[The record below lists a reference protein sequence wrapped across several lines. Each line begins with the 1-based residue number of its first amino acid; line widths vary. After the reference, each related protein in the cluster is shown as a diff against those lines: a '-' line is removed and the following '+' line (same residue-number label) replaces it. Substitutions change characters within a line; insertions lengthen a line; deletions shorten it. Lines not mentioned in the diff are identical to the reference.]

1 MASYDVNGKVA
12 LVTGAA
18 RGIGYETA
26 RLLHARGASVALLD
40 LDERETHAAAE
51 RIGPERTLG
60 LGVDVT
66 DRGALEDAVATT
78 IESFGGLDIAVANA
92 GIAPPAT
99 TMRVIDP
106 DVYERTIEVDLL
118 GVWRMV

>member
-78 IESFGGLDIAVANA
+78 IESFGGLDALLSAAQMPPGVPVACVGLNSARNAAVLAA
-92 GIAPPAT
+92 RI
-99 TMRVIDP
+99 IDC
-106 DVYERTIEVDLL
+106 
-118 GVWRMV
+118 